1 MSALELTARLAAW
14 LVASGFVLLLAYAL
28 FRPLRSGRPAL
39 DGVTYLLLAVF
50 LTSLFVLLAGFF
62 GLLRPAPLA
71 AIAVAGLVVL
81 LAAPSSRAAL
91 RRIPQ
96 ELKPVLRAGG
106 QLWLELPRWLR
117 LLTAVGL
124 GLSAA
129 RFAFLIWALPPFVWD
144 SLTYHLTNVAHWT
157 QAGRI
162 ELFETP
168 VERIY
173 SPANYELLATWFT
186 VFLHHDL
193 VVEAAGLPAYLMGFA
208 SVYCIGRTLGTSRSA
223 AWVGALAYAST
234 PAWLIAATGTKNDP
248 HVAGYFLAALA
259 LAVDL
264 SARRST
270 GRAANSLGGILSMVL
285 ALLLAAGTKVYIAHI
300 LPGMILIAALHQPG
314 WRSLQLWRNHLS
326 EAVRQLR
333 QETIW
338 VQTGLGLLLCSGLLL
353 GGYWNIRNWIL
364 TGNPFYPYEVTVE
377 GAPIFRAGDRTARLE
392 LARLF
397 GNLENLA
404 SKFGDKQDPI
414 RPDLPNTTGWGWV
427 VYSVGLPAAL
437 WGLIRRRRLRVLSAG
452 FLVSLLGVM
461 LSNRPSPWN
470 MRYVIWFPALFC
482 LALAILWDEQP
493 AGTRWARRGLAVL
506 FALALGLNFVTTLN
520 YNKIS
525 ADEFRGMLEL
535 PALRRDAAVFEDN
548 MPRSYANA
556 VEFVPNDALLGYNV
570 HNNGFVYP
578 LYRADYSQHIVFVPF
593 SAEDTCEAIAERMT
607 ERGTRYLLVAPE
619 HTHNSNLARLRECS
633 RQDTV
638 IRERAQGLYVT
649 R

>member
-1 MSALELTARLAAW
+1 
-14 LVASGFVLLLAYAL
+14 
-28 FRPLRSGRPAL
+28 
-39 DGVTYLLLAVF
+39 
-50 LTSLFVLLAGFF
+50 
-62 GLLRPAPLA
+62 
-71 AIAVAGLVVL
+71 
-81 LAAPSSRAAL
+81 
-91 RRIPQ
+91 
-96 ELKPVLRAGG
+96 
-106 QLWLELPRWLR
+106 
-117 LLTAVGL
+117 
-124 GLSAA
+124 
-129 RFAFLIWALPPFVWD
+129 
-144 SLTYHLTNVAHWT
+144 LTNVAHWI

-285 ALLLAAGTKVYIAHI
+285 ALLLAAGTKAYIAHI
-300 LPGMILIAALHQPG
+300 LPGLILIAALHQPG

-338 VQTGLGLLLCSGLLL
+338 VQTGLGLLLCGGLLL

-397 GNLENLA
+397 GNLETGEQVRRQARPNSPRPPQHHRMGLGCIQCRA
-404 SKFGDKQDPI
+404 AGRPVGPDPAKAAP
-414 RPDLPNTTGWGWV
+414 RV
-427 VYSVGLPAAL
+427 VGRFSRFAPGRHAL
-437 WGLIRRRRLRVLSAG
+437 QPTQPLEHALRD
-452 FLVSLLGVM
+452 LVS
-461 LSNRPSPWN
+461 R
-470 MRYVIWFPALFC
+470 
-482 LALAILWDEQP
+482 
-493 AGTRWARRGLAVL
+493 AVL
-506 FALALGLNFVTTLN
+506 PGPGDPLG
-520 YNKIS
+520 
-525 ADEFRGMLEL
+525 
-535 PALRRDAAVFEDN
+535 
-548 MPRSYANA
+548 
-556 VEFVPNDALLGYNV
+556 
-570 HNNGFVYP
+570 
-578 LYRADYSQHIVFVPF
+578 
-593 SAEDTCEAIAERMT
+593 
-607 ERGTRYLLVAPE
+607 
-619 HTHNSNLARLRECS
+619 
-633 RQDTV
+633 
-638 IRERAQGLYVT
+638 
-649 R
+649 

>member
-1 MSALELTARLAAW
+1 
-14 LVASGFVLLLAYAL
+14 VI
-28 FRPLRSGRPAL
+28 
-39 DGVTYLLLAVF
+39 YLLLAVF

-81 LAAPSSRAAL
+81 LAAPGSRAAL

-117 LLTAVGL
+117 LLTAVGI

-285 ALLLAAGTKVYIAHI
+285 ALLLAAGTKAYIAHI
-300 LPGMILIAALHQPG
+300 LPGLILIAALHQPG

-338 VQTGLGLLLCSGLLL
+338 VQTGLGLLLCGGLLL
-353 GGYWNIRNWIL
+353 GGYWNIRNWI
-364 TGNPFYPYEVTVE
+364 
-377 GAPIFRAGDRTARLE
+377 
-392 LARLF
+392 
-397 GNLENLA
+397 
-404 SKFGDKQDPI
+404 S
-414 RPDLPNTTGWGWV
+414 
-427 VYSVGLPAAL
+427 PA
-437 WGLIRRRRLRVLSAG
+437 
-452 FLVSLLGVM
+452 
-461 LSNRPSPWN
+461 
-470 MRYVIWFPALFC
+470 
-482 LALAILWDEQP
+482 
-493 AGTRWARRGLAVL
+493 TRS
-506 FALALGLNFVTTLN
+506 
-520 YNKIS
+520 I
-525 ADEFRGMLEL
+525 
-535 PALRRDAAVFEDN
+535 P
-548 MPRSYANA
+548 
-556 VEFVPNDALLGYNV
+556 
-570 HNNGFVYP
+570 
-578 LYRADYSQHIVFVPF
+578 
-593 SAEDTCEAIAERMT
+593 
-607 ERGTRYLLVAPE
+607 TR
-619 HTHNSNLARLRECS
+619 
-633 RQDTV
+633 
-638 IRERAQGLYVT
+638 
-649 R
+649 